1 MSNSIFQSSDDPWE
15 NGWATN
21 DNGNNNSTSANSNNL
36 GSSPSIPIYGSGSTY
51 ITSSQLLNTNDDLD
65 DELEHSQQITNIPES
80 YLKVHSALSER
91 ILSVNDLETLI
102 FDKLIAHE
110 YFNNLQKLRILDII
124 YDNNLLPLS
133 IANNFYQILG
143 LIGLEIDSPGT
154 GDFVTLRFKLNKL
167 PEFSSAMVDLLIEFN
182 DSSNNNDFIDPLNV
196 NSPSEKGLDP
206 ILKVHSSTA
215 GGLLGGT
222 NNPNG
227 DPSSSDNYVDN
238 SYMNKYVTEIRDK
251 FKPLITAFDLVK
263 IKEVPEKEGLLFKHI
278 NYIIT
283 HDLKLNTTTPAGT
296 KKVIRRYSDFV
307 WLLEFLLEKYPFRVI
322 PGLPPK
328 KFTVGSSPDSQFL
341 QRRRR
346 GLHRFLNQ
354 LVKHPILREEPVV
367 VTFLTVPTDIST
379 WRKQAKIDSSIEFKG
394 EKISTNFI
402 NVIWPKIGVE
412 FLKNWSSAEHSITK
426 LIEVWTKIVLLVE
439 RYEKRQQQISY
450 DNGKFVEML
459 NQFKTLNTR
468 IYPNE
473 NEVLLGENANKDDIN
488 LINDSLGFIGEFF
501 NKSCQSLIDES
512 YSINTI
518 ILEKFKNYLDY
529 LYSLQELFERT
540 KKLSI
545 NNIDLLE
552 KRIKENE
559 LRYNKLSTEDAEVKG
574 TDLAKLR
581 QIIINDKQEIF
592 QQLNRDWLI
601 KNCCFEEFLMFQET
615 QYLISEV
622 WVDWSKGRFK
632 FSEKF
637 MGLQENL
644 NNEISN
650 DMPLSR

>member
-1 MSNSIFQSSDDPWE
+1 MSNSIFRSSDDPWE
-15 NGWATN
+15 NGWAQEDSQEAT
-21 DNGNNNSTSANSNNL
+21 TS
-36 GSSPSIPIYGSGSTY
+36 SSLPIYGGTSGGLGASTY
-51 ITSSQLLNTNDDLD
+51 MTSSQLLNTNTNVSDDI
-65 DELEHSQQITNIPES
+65 DEEADYSHHITNIPET
-80 YLKVHSALSER
+80 YLKLHAALSEKL
-91 ILSVNDLETLI
+91 LSVNDLEQLV
-102 FDKLIAHE
+102 FSKVIAGE
-110 YFNNLQKLRILDII
+110 YITNLQKLRILDIV

-133 IANNFYQILG
+133 IANNFYEALG
-143 LIGLEIDSPGT
+143 LIALEVEAPGT
-154 GDFVTLRFKLNKL
+154 GDFVTLQFRLNNL
-167 PEFSSAMVDLLIEFN
+167 PELPVALVDSILNIDEETFT
-182 DSSNNNDFIDPLNV
+182 DPLNV
-196 NSPSEKGLDP
+196 KGVIGKNSEESEFSDP
-206 ILKVHSSTA
+206 LLKDHSSTF
-215 GGLLGGT
+215 LRS
-222 NNPNG
+222 N
-227 DPSSSDNYVDN
+227 DSQKSSQDDTFVDN
-238 SYMNKYVTEIRDK
+238 SYMNKYITEIRDK
-251 FKPLITAFDLVK
+251 FKPLIAANDLVK

-283 HDLKLNTTTPAGT
+283 HELKLHLNGPAGT

-307 WLLEFLLEKYPFRVI
+307 WLLEFLLQKYPFRVI

-354 LVKHPILREEPVV
+354 LVKHPILINEPVV
-367 VTFLTVPTDIST
+367 ISFLTVPTDISA
-379 WRKQAKIDSSIEFKG
+379 WRKQAKIDYSIEFKG
-394 EKISTNFI
+394 EKISTTFI
-402 NVIWPKIGVE
+402 NSIWPKIGVE
-412 FLKNWSSAEHSITK
+412 FLKNWDGAEKSVTK
-426 LIEVWTKIVLLVE
+426 LIEIWTKLVLLVE

-459 NQFKTLNTR
+459 NHFKNLNTS

-473 NEVLLGENANKDDIN
+473 NEILLADNSNKDDIN
-488 LINDSLGFIGEFF
+488 VLNDSLGFVGEYF
-501 NKSCQSLIDES
+501 NKSCQTLVDES
-512 YSINTI
+512 YSINTV

-545 NNIDLLE
+545 NNIELLE
-552 KRIKENE
+552 RRIKDNE
-559 LRYNKLSTEDAEVKG
+559 ARYNKLSTEDADAKG

-601 KNCCFEEFLMFQET
+601 KNCCLEEFLMFQET
-615 QYLISEV
+615 QYLISEI
-622 WVDWSKGRFK
+622 WVEWSKGRFR
-632 FSEKF
+632 FSEKL
-637 MGLQENL
+637 MGISENL